1 MMRLLKTS
9 GQLPRALCKNYQ
21 LSRSFHLTASLRS
34 RDAYQIPLIING
46 QDVTTDTSF
55 QVQSPAT
62 GKHVWNSSS
71 CSEQDALSAVAAAEK
86 AFPAWSQTKPSVRRD
101 IFLRAADIITKR
113 KRELGDYMH
122 HEIGADQYY
131 QDFILGLSIE
141 GLKDTAGRIP
151 EAVQGF
157 VPHLIHDGAHGI
169 VYREPYGVVLGIGP
183 WNAPYHLGF
192 RAVTFAL
199 ATGNTAIL
207 KGPELSPRCY
217 WAIADVFREAG
228 LPDGALNLLFHR
240 PADAPKITE
249 TLIAHP
255 AVRKVNFTGSS
266 HVGSVI
272 SSIAGKHLKPVL
284 MELGGKASA
293 IVLKD
298 ADLSNAAE
306 QCALGAFLNA
316 GQICMSTERILVHSS
331 IAEAFKSQLKEA
343 ISKTFGAADN
353 CPVVI
358 TNASAKKN
366 RILLQDALDKGASL
380 VYGNPAVVDTNV
392 ESKMSPVVLGNV
404 TPDMDI
410 YGTESFGPS
419 VSLYAFDT
427 EEEAIALGNDTE
439 YGLAGA
445 VFTED
450 LRAGLRVARQLR
462 VGAAHINTMT
472 VHDEFALPHGGFKK
486 SGFGRFNGK
495 QGLEEFVQYKSVTWV
510 DSTQK

>member
-1 MMRLLKTS
+1 MRLLKTS

-183 WNAPYHLGF
+183 WYVAPSCSTPVRVVCNSNNMTEADVLG
-192 RAVTFAL
+192 R
-199 ATGNTAIL
+199 ATG
-207 KGPELSPRCY
+207 
-217 WAIADVFREAG
+217 
-228 LPDGALNLLFHR
+228 
-240 PADAPKITE
+240 
-249 TLIAHP
+249 
-255 AVRKVNFTGSS
+255 
-266 HVGSVI
+266 
-272 SSIAGKHLKPVL
+272 
-284 MELGGKASA
+284 M
-293 IVLKD
+293 
-298 ADLSNAAE
+298 
-306 QCALGAFLNA
+306 
-316 GQICMSTERILVHSS
+316 
-331 IAEAFKSQLKEA
+331 
-343 ISKTFGAADN
+343 
-353 CPVVI
+353 
-358 TNASAKKN
+358 
-366 RILLQDALDKGASL
+366 
-380 VYGNPAVVDTNV
+380 
-392 ESKMSPVVLGNV
+392 
-404 TPDMDI
+404 
-410 YGTESFGPS
+410 
-419 VSLYAFDT
+419 
-427 EEEAIALGNDTE
+427 
-439 YGLAGA
+439 
-445 VFTED
+445 
-450 LRAGLRVARQLR
+450 LR
-462 VGAAHINTMT
+462 TT
-472 VHDEFALPHGGFKK
+472 
-486 SGFGRFNGK
+486 
-495 QGLEEFVQYKSVTWV
+495 
-510 DSTQK
+510 